1 MRETAYKREQEFS
14 FGYAESEVPFVIQ
27 IKISNKQLEMS
38 LELRGEV
45 PLELKIRGHQQIY
58 NGAAYITK

>member
-27 IKISNKQLEMS
+27 IKISNK
-38 LELRGEV
+38 
-45 PLELKIRGHQQIY
+45 
-58 NGAAYITK
+58 